1 MFSKKI
7 VETDLFMEMSPTA
20 KLLYFYLNMSADDDG
35 FVGNPKTIKLI
46 SGATD
51 DDLKILIAKQ
61 FIIPFES
68 GVVVIK
74 DWKIHNYIQK
84 DRYNPTQYLDE
95 KKQLLVEENGTY
107 TKCIQDVYSLDT
119 QVRLGKSKD
128 RLGKS
133 NNMSDKSDD
142 VIPYSEILEY
152 LNKKTGRSFRNVE
165 ANKKLIKARWNEGY
179 KLEDFKTVVDNMVSN
194 WSGKMFNGVP
204 AENYLQPKTL
214 FSNKFDSYLNQVP
227 TIYTEEKMLL
237 SLDSKGSYLL
247 GNQVSTIP
255 QPNDNQ
261 MSAQD
266 RIGEVRL
273 GKDSIGKDS
282 IDASQPNA
290 FQEKSSGEDINSL
303 LSEYLDSFIE
313 FSSKNIAK
321 RAMAQVEFMK
331 LSSEEKKQ
339 AVIGAKNYF
348 EWYKQEN
355 PEDKT
360 KKFSINSYVF
370 LESATFKSFQQKV
383 KVKKETL
390 GGLI

>member
-1 MFSKKI
+1 MAQRRMFSKE
-7 VETDLFMEMSPTA
+7 VTTSDLFVDMPSSSQ
-20 KLLYFYLNMSADDDG
+20 LLYFHLGMEADDEG
-35 FVGNPKTIKLI
+35 FIGNAKML
-46 SGATD
+46 SRAYGSNN
-51 DDLKILIAKQ
+51 DDLKLLEAKG
-61 FIIPFES
+61 FIIAFPS
-68 GVVVIK
+68 GVTVVK
-74 DWKIHNYIQK
+74 DWNLNNKIRK
-84 DRYNPTQYLDE
+84 DRQ
-95 KKQLLVEENGTY
+95 K
-107 TKCIQDVYSLDT
+107 
-119 QVRLGKSKD
+119 
-128 RLGKS
+128 
-133 NNMSDKSDD
+133 
-142 VIPYSEILEY
+142 
-152 LNKKTGRSFRNVE
+152 
-165 ANKKLIKARWNEGY
+165 
-179 KLEDFKTVVDNMVSN
+179 
-194 WSGKMFNGVP
+194 
-204 AENYLQPKTL
+204 
-214 FSNKFDSYLNQVP
+214 P
-227 TIYTEEKMLL
+227 TIYTEEKTLL

-273 GKDSIGKDS
+273 GKDRIGKDS

-360 KKFSINSYVF
+360 KKFSINSYAF

>member
-1 MFSKKI
+1 MAQRRMFSKE
-7 VETDLFMEMSPTA
+7 VTTSDLFVDMPSSSQ
-20 KLLYFYLNMSADDDG
+20 LLYFHLGMEADDEG
-35 FVGNPKTIKLI
+35 FIGNAKML
-46 SGATD
+46 SRAYGSNN
-51 DDLKILIAKQ
+51 DDLKLLEAKG
-61 FIIPFES
+61 FIIAFPS
-68 GVVVIK
+68 GVTVVK
-74 DWKIHNYIQK
+74 DWNLNNKIRK
-84 DRYNPTQYLDE
+84 DRQ
-95 KKQLLVEENGTY
+95 K
-107 TKCIQDVYSLDT
+107 
-119 QVRLGKSKD
+119 
-128 RLGKS
+128 
-133 NNMSDKSDD
+133 
-142 VIPYSEILEY
+142 
-152 LNKKTGRSFRNVE
+152 
-165 ANKKLIKARWNEGY
+165 
-179 KLEDFKTVVDNMVSN
+179 
-194 WSGKMFNGVP
+194 
-204 AENYLQPKTL
+204 
-214 FSNKFDSYLNQVP
+214 P
-227 TIYTEEKMLL
+227 TIYTEEKTLL
-237 SLDSKGSYLL
+237 TLDSKGSYLL

-266 RIGEVRL
+266 RRGEVRL

-360 KKFSINSYVF
+360 KKFSINSYAF

-390 GGLI
+390 GGFI

>member
-1 MFSKKI
+1 MAQRRMFSKE
-7 VETDLFMEMSPTA
+7 VTTSDLFVDMPSSSQ
-20 KLLYFYLNMSADDDG
+20 LLYFHLGMEADDEG
-35 FVGNPKTIKLI
+35 FIGNAKML
-46 SGATD
+46 SRAYGSNN
-51 DDLKILIAKQ
+51 DDLKLLEAKG
-61 FIIPFES
+61 FIIAFPS
-68 GVVVIK
+68 GVTVVK
-74 DWKIHNYIQK
+74 DWNLNNKIRK
-84 DRYNPTQYLDE
+84 DRQ
-95 KKQLLVEENGTY
+95 K
-107 TKCIQDVYSLDT
+107 
-119 QVRLGKSKD
+119 
-128 RLGKS
+128 
-133 NNMSDKSDD
+133 
-142 VIPYSEILEY
+142 
-152 LNKKTGRSFRNVE
+152 
-165 ANKKLIKARWNEGY
+165 
-179 KLEDFKTVVDNMVSN
+179 
-194 WSGKMFNGVP
+194 
-204 AENYLQPKTL
+204 
-214 FSNKFDSYLNQVP
+214 P
-227 TIYTEEKMLL
+227 TIYTEEKTLL

-321 RAMAQVEFMK
+321 RAMAQVEFLK

-360 KKFSINSYVF
+360 KKFSINSYAF

>member
-1 MFSKKI
+1 
-7 VETDLFMEMSPTA
+7 MEMSPTA

-74 DWKIHNYIQK
+74 DWKIHNYIRK
-84 DRYNPTQYLDE
+84 DTYNSTVYKFE
-95 KKQLLVEENGTY
+95 KSQLLDDANGAYVLNESEPSTERPRE
-107 TKCIQDVYSLDT
+107 VDT
-119 QVRLGKSKD
+119 GKD

-133 NNMSDKSDD
+133 NNNMSGKPDD

-227 TIYTEEKMLL
+227 
-237 SLDSKGSYLL
+237 
-247 GNQVSTIP
+247 
-255 QPNDNQ
+255 
-261 MSAQD
+261 
-266 RIGEVRL
+266 RIE
-273 GKDSIGKDS
+273 
-282 IDASQPNA
+282 Q
-290 FQEKSSGEDINSL
+290 
-303 LSEYLDSFIE
+303 
-313 FSSKNIAK
+313 
-321 RAMAQVEFMK
+321 
-331 LSSEEKKQ
+331 
-339 AVIGAKNYF
+339 
-348 EWYKQEN
+348 
-355 PEDKT
+355 
-360 KKFSINSYVF
+360 
-370 LESATFKSFQQKV
+370 
-383 KVKKETL
+383 KETNQAYDDL
-390 GGLI
+390 GLPF